1 MGRRLGKG
9 SKSFKKESR
18 QSKMSSLNSF
28 IDKFGGRGED
38 SGTPDST
45 LVNASAPNALGT
57 FLDTFSNLTESY
69 FFYDKTVELRF
80 NTTEHIYYRVE
91 ELGNLVPVHGVTQ
104 TLHVIDKSYALVPWA
119 VKKAAEKLL
128 CTIPLSDKKDEF
140 GSFLLAP
147 LTLEDFTKL
156 VMTAKDAHKEILTDA
171 GDVGH
176 LAHKSIEDS
185 IQHAI
190 NSTAGIVQE
199 LLNLPTDEKALS
211 CTQAAFAWMHQ
222 HKVKWLKT
230 ENKIYSREYEYAG
243 TLDGLAYVSSCDD
256 PSCCAEKFVDSLSLI
271 DWKTSNAIRTEYA
284 IQVAGAYAHAEQEEH
299 GVAIQNCFVLRLGKD
314 GDESGKFEPYR
325 IPSSDF
331 PEAFQG
337 FLACLSLVKVLD
349 SIKERMSL
357 QKKGVRDAKKLQRE
371 AQKALDKAA
380 EKTKREAEKAQ
391 LKLDRAAEKERIKV
405 DAKKARE
412 EAKNAKVSK
421 TPVLDTVRPTVTV
434 GIAET
439 GTDRVGTDK
448 GSPESVVSPVEDYPE
463 MTEQVS
469 GILEETKVE
478 RKPFVISE
486 EG

>member
-1 MGRRLGKG
+1 MGT
-9 SKSFKKESR
+9 
-18 QSKMSSLNSF
+18 LNSF

-199 LLNLPTDEKALS
+199 LLNLPTEEMFIKRKLGNTKIIHQKDDALIR
-211 CTQAAFAWMHQ
+211 M
-222 HKVKWLKT
+222 K
-230 ENKIYSREYEYAG
+230 
-243 TLDGLAYVSSCDD
+243 LAEEERD
-256 PSCCAEKFVDSLSLI
+256 K
-271 DWKTSNAIRTEYA
+271 AIRM
-284 IQVAGAYAHAEQEEH
+284 AGESIDKNSRYRKWITYLQ
-299 GVAIQNCFVLRLGKD
+299 GVIKD
-314 GDESGKFEPYR
+314 NGIILPNVEGE
-325 IPSSDF
+325 
-331 PEAFQG
+331 
-337 FLACLSLVKVLD
+337 
-349 SIKERMSL
+349 
-357 QKKGVRDAKKLQRE
+357 
-371 AQKALDKAA
+371 
-380 EKTKREAEKAQ
+380 T
-391 LKLDRAAEKERIKV
+391 
-405 DAKKARE
+405 E
-412 EAKNAKVSK
+412 EAPGFSK
-421 TPVLDTVRPTVTV
+421 GYGDL
-434 GIAET
+434 
-439 GTDRVGTDK
+439 
-448 GSPESVVSPVEDYPE
+448 
-463 MTEQVS
+463 
-469 GILEETKVE
+469 TK
-478 RKPFVISE
+478 I
-486 EG
+486 